1 MFYTRQQLRLLVVL
15 ATTLLLGL
23 AIREWRSGF
32 PAQAE
37 RLETFDR
44 EEAPPLPPVP
54 LRAPAA
60 EKRNLRAAP
69 GSPSTAER
77 EAAPTTARP
86 RGRKA
91 RDAAEVSDP
100 RPLDLNR
107 ASLEELARLPGI
119 GPGLARRILRERER
133 RGRFDSP
140 DNLRGVLGVGAK
152 KLAALR
158 DLVTVGE

>member
-1 MFYTRQQLRLLVVL
+1 MLYTRQQLRLLVL
-15 ATTLLLGL
+15 LGTTLLLGL

-54 LRAPAA
+54 LRAATEKRRLREAPGAASAA
-60 EKRNLRAAP
+60 E
-69 GSPSTAER
+69 G
-77 EAAPTTARP
+77 EAAPRTTRP
-86 RGRKA
+86 RVRKGGE
-91 RDAAEVSDP
+91 AAATSDP

-107 ASLEELARLPGI
+107 ASLEELTRLPGI
-119 GPGLARRILRERER
+119 GPALAQRILDERER

-140 DNLRGVLGVGAK
+140 DSLRGVRGVGSK